1 MHRDLFSQKD
11 HQDLQEVQWEVQG
24 QTFVEVQV
32 VIVVDSVLGRLLE
45 VAVAIFEDPVVHVPD
60 GEKKLLT
67 QHNIRLK
74 DKEASLFNEQNLF
87 TTLEYLIFVGIH

>member
-1 MHRDLFSQKD
+1 M
-11 HQDLQEVQWEVQG
+11 
-24 QTFVEVQV
+24 
-32 VIVVDSVLGRLLE
+32 VDSVLGRLLE
-45 VAVAIFEDPVVHVPD
+45 VAVEIFEDPVVHVPD

-87 TTLEYLIFVGIH
+87 TTLEYLIFVGIHQKLYVLQKKNCTNVLKSQVV